1 MILTPAFNFLCLNEA
16 VKVADFVKDIQLDL
30 VIFCT
35 KEEFSFFADLK
46 DFAEDEMGPV
56 QQKLITL

>member
-1 MILTPAFNFLCLNEA
+1 MRLTPAFNFLCLNEA

-56 QQKLITL
+56 Q